1 MGSFRFPGAATVR
14 LRADGSAVVES
25 NVHDIGSGAQ
35 TVLSQIAAEE
45 LGLPLERVEMRWG
58 DTGLP
63 ETGPTYGSST
73 TMGTG
78 SAVAAAARDVAKQ
91 LSDLGRDTDPRTPWS
106 ARESTSSSAT
116 ARSPCPA
123 TRR

>member
-1 MGSFRFPGAATVR
+1 
-14 LRADGSAVVES
+14 
-25 NVHDIGSGAQ
+25 VHDVGSGAQ

-63 ETGPTYGSST
+63 ATGPTNGSST

-78 SAVAAAARDVAKQ
+78 SAVAAATRDVAEQ
-91 LSDLGRDTDPRTPWS
+91 LAELGLDGPPQDTMERAGVDELIGVGALR
-106 ARESTSSSAT
+106 
-116 ARSPCPA
+116 CPA